1 MINWNINLLN
11 SWKMGEETEVVENVM
26 FYYYGAKGEK
36 FYTPNGEFATAQA
49 NKYGT
54 HEVYVEKV

>member
-1 MINWNINLLN
+1 
-11 SWKMGEETEVVENVM
+11 MGENTEVVENVM
-26 FYYYGAKGEK
+26 YYYYGAKGEK
-36 FYTPNGEFATAQA
+36 FYTPNGEFATDQA

>member
-1 MINWNINLLN
+1 M
-11 SWKMGEETEVVENVM
+11 SEETEVVENKM
-26 FYYYGAKGEK
+26 FYYYGPNGEK

-54 HEVYVEKV
+54 YDVYVEKV